1 MCICVYHLKFVDG
14 LPIKVIH
21 LCLAFGSHTGIYRA
35 KTMDQNNTKCPQLW
49 ARYQDCLLW
58 VERTCVIVLVELTL
72 PFIPV
77 IVAITIICVCIT
89 SEKLILVTKGRQ
101 YK

>member
-1 MCICVYHLKFVDG
+1 MFIKFVDG

-21 LCLAFGSHTGIYRA
+21 FCLVFGSHTGTYGA
-35 KTMDQNNTKCPQLW
+35 KIMDQNNTKCPQLW
-49 ARYQDCLLW
+49 ARYRDCLPW

-77 IVAITIICVCIT
+77 ILAIMIICVCIYN
-89 SEKLILVTKGRQ
+89 Q
-101 YK
+101 